1 MEILSYD
8 DFGLFIYY
16 ICNVAMYT
24 IHWAN
29 LIKELRILLVVFRSS
44 GVIAVIPE
52 VLVIMDRSLLIID
65 KSVMLTTVEFKISS
79 ILSFSISKPAL

>member
-1 MEILSYD
+1 
-8 DFGLFIYY
+8 
-16 ICNVAMYT
+16 MYT

-52 VLVIMDRSLLIID
+52 VLVIMDRSLLIVD